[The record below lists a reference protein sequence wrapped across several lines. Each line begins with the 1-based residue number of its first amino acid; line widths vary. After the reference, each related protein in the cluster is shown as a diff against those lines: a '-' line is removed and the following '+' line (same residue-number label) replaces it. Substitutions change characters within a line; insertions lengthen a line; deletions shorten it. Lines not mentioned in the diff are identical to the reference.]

1 MFDLFVNI
9 TILALFVLFL
19 IAEVQ
24 QWGVPTHMKKLP
36 LTYFEKE

>member
-1 MFDLFVNI
+1 MEMIVDGIVF
-9 TILALFVLFL
+9 ALFVVFI

-24 QWGVPTHMKKLP
+24 QWGVPKHMKKLP